1 MKKITLTL
9 SLILFSLLGFSQ
21 YTNFELRIAEKVNEY
36 RGSQGLKDINFIY
49 SLNDKLDFL
58 LERVVEANS
67 LWNEDGGHSSNFKY
81 SYKLISEQ
89 FKENSVA
96 HKEIEKLY
104 PNVNFEYE
112 TVKMVKSGGETTFN
126 SISHFAGE
134 NLCRTNLL
142 NYNPQHFV
150 NNWINSPTHEHI
162 MTLHKVNTIPI
173 GVINVIYHEDW
184 CYVTLIIILLEK
196 E

>member
-67 LWNEDGGHSSNFKY
+67 L
-81 SYKLISEQ
+81 
-89 FKENSVA
+89 
-96 HKEIEKLY
+96 
-104 PNVNFEYE
+104 
-112 TVKMVKSGGETTFN
+112 
-126 SISHFAGE
+126 
-134 NLCRTNLL
+134 
-142 NYNPQHFV
+142 
-150 NNWINSPTHEHI
+150 
-162 MTLHKVNTIPI
+162 
-173 GVINVIYHEDW
+173 
-184 CYVTLIIILLEK
+184 
-196 E
+196 